1 MHYIPSVSIPT
12 YEGNKNFDIY
22 SMLLYERI
30 IFISGEITADLASL
44 IVSEILYL
52 EAMAEEE
59 KITIYINSQG
69 GEVNAGIAIYDAIK
83 HFKCPVSTIG
93 TGLCASMGAI
103 ILSSGDEG
111 LRYAYENCEI
121 MIHQPL
127 GGSEGQV
134 SDLEIMTKRF
144 IYLKNKLT
152 SILVENT
159 KQETKKVTQDCDRN
173 FFLSSEEAKKY
184 HLIDD
189 ILISKSSKEKSLT
202 PCNK

>member
-1 MHYIPSVSIPT
+1 MHYIPSVSSPT

-52 EAMAEEE
+52 EAMSEEE
-59 KITIYINSQG
+59 KITIYINSPG
-69 GEVNAGIAIYDAIK
+69 GEVNAGLAIYDAIR
-83 HFKCPVSTIG
+83 HCKCPVSTIG

>member
-1 MHYIPSVSIPT
+1 
-12 YEGNKNFDIY
+12 
-22 SMLLYERI
+22 
-30 IFISGEITADLASL
+30 
-44 IVSEILYL
+44 
-52 EAMAEEE
+52 
-59 KITIYINSQG
+59 
-69 GEVNAGIAIYDAIK
+69 
-83 HFKCPVSTIG
+83 
-93 TGLCASMGAI
+93 
-103 ILSSGDEG
+103 
-111 LRYAYENCEI
+111 

>member
-52 EAMAEEE
+52 EAMSEEE
-59 KITIYINSQG
+59 KITIYINSPG
-69 GEVNAGIAIYDAIK
+69 GAVNAGLAIYDAIR
-83 HFKCPVSTIG
+83 HCKCPVSTIG

-159 KQETKKVTQDCDRN
+159 KQETKKVIQDCDRN

>member
-1 MHYIPSVSIPT
+1 
-12 YEGNKNFDIY
+12 
-22 SMLLYERI
+22 
-30 IFISGEITADLASL
+30 
-44 IVSEILYL
+44 
-52 EAMAEEE
+52 
-59 KITIYINSQG
+59 
-69 GEVNAGIAIYDAIK
+69 
-83 HFKCPVSTIG
+83 
-93 TGLCASMGAI
+93 MGAI

>member
-1 MHYIPSVSIPT
+1 MYIEPRLPDHTDIWTANLNSRIVHCFGEIEENMAESIVAQ
-12 YEGNKNFDIY
+12 
-22 SMLLYERI
+22 LLYLDAQNHEDI
-30 IFISGEITADLASL
+30 QF
-44 IVSEILYL
+44 
-52 EAMAEEE
+52 
-59 KITIYINSQG
+59 YINSYG
-69 GEVNAGIAIYDAIK
+69 GDVTAGLAIYDAIK
-83 HFKCPVSTIG
+83 HCKCPVSTIG

>member
-52 EAMAEEE
+52 EAMSEEE
-59 KITIYINSQG
+59 KITIYINSPG
-69 GEVNAGIAIYDAIK
+69 GEVNAGLAIYDAIM
-83 HFKCPVSTIG
+83 HCKCPVSTIG